1 MAVKISRMAQA
12 IEPSLSRR
20 LFNMAKE
27 YDDVIDLTLG
37 DPDLLPPVPIRSAAC
52 EAITAGHTRYSANA
66 GLPALRDAIAR
77 RFLEE
82 YEVKVDSQSEIVVT
96 VGGMEALFLAF
107 ACLLD
112 PGDEV
117 IVPAPYYVNY
127 IQMIRMCGAVPVVV
141 ESEEGG
147 GFLPSP
153 VAIEGAITDKTV
165 ALLINSPCNPTGA
178 VMDADLLKA
187 LGGLAIRHDLVVIS
201 DEVYRTL
208 VYGGASCPSIFTLPG
223 MRERTVVV
231 NSVSKR
237 FSMTGYRLGY
247 AVAPAKLADSMTIM
261 QENVAACAPL
271 PSQYAALAAYELCGD
286 DCTVKEVFEKRR
298 EVLCAALAEVPA
310 LCFAKPEGAFYLFAN
325 VSGTGLDG
333 LQFAYELLREEQVA
347 VVPGVTYGSAY
358 GDYVR
363 IAYTLDV
370 PLLEE
375 AARRIGR
382 FVRRRKGEGA
392 AK

>member
-1 MAVKISRMAQA
+1 MAVKISRMVQA

-37 DPDLLPPVPIRSAAC
+37 DPDLLPSVPIRSAAC

-66 GLPALRDAIAR
+66 GLPALRDAIAQ

-82 YEVKVDSQSEIVVT
+82 YEVKVDPQSEIVVT

-141 ESEEGG
+141 ESEESG

-153 VAIEGAITDKTV
+153 AAIEGAITDKTV

-178 VMDADLLKA
+178 VMDADLLQA
-187 LGGLAIRHDLVVIS
+187 LGGLAIHHDLVVIS

-247 AVAPAKLADSMTIM
+247 AVAPAMLADSMTIM

-286 DCTVKEVFEKRR
+286 DRTVKEVFEKRR

-310 LCFAKPEGAFYLFAN
+310 LCFTKPDGAFYLFVN

-333 LQFAYELLREEQVA
+333 LQFAYGLLQEEQVA
-347 VVPGVTYGSAY
+347 VVPGVTYGAAY

-375 AARRIGR
+375 AARRIDR

>member
-1 MAVKISRMAQA
+1 MAVKVSKMAQA

-27 YDDVIDLTLG
+27 YDEVIDLTLG
-37 DPDLLPPVPIRSAAC
+37 DPDLLPAAPIRAAAC
-52 EAITAGHTRYSANA
+52 EAIITGRTRYSANA
-66 GLPALRDAIAR
+66 GLVSLREAIAR
-77 RFLEE
+77 RFAEE
-82 YEVKVDSQSEIVVT
+82 YGFDVNPDSEVVVT

-127 IQMIRMCGAVPVVV
+127 VQMVKMCGAVPVAVS
-141 ESEEGG
+141 SEESD
-147 GFLPSP
+147 GFLPSL
-153 VAIEGAITDKTV
+153 AALEDAITDKTV
-165 ALLINSPCNPTGA
+165 ALIVNSPCNPTGA
-178 VMDADLLKA
+178 VLDSDLLQSLADFA
-187 LGGLAIRHDLVVIS
+187 LRHDLVVVS

-208 VYGGASCPSIFTLPG
+208 IYDGASCPSICTMPG

-247 AVAPAKLADSMTIM
+247 AMAPAPLAESMTMM

-271 PSQYAALAAYELCGD
+271 PSQYAALAAYELCSD
-286 DCTVKEVFEKRR
+286 DDSIAEVFDERR
-298 EVLCAALAEVPA
+298 KAICAALLEVPG
-310 LCFAKPEGAFYLFAN
+310 LRFAKPGGAFYLFVN
-325 VSGTGLDG
+325 ISETGFDG
-333 LQFAYELLREEQVA
+333 LQFAYGLLREEQVA

-375 AARRIGR
+375 AARRIDR
-382 FVRRRKGEGA
+382 FVRLHKREDA
-392 AK
+392 AQ